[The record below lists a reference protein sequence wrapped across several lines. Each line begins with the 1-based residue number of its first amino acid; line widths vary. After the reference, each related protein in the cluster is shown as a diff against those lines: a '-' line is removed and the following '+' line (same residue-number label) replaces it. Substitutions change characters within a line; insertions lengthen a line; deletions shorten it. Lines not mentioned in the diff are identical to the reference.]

1 MIVDS
6 CGNYSD
12 WLEIY
17 NSTGQDID
25 LSGYYVSDDCEELI
39 KYRLPIS
46 DFAVIPPEGYLLLWA
61 NGKEIG
67 AIFLLS

>member
-1 MIVDS
+1 M
-6 CGNYSD
+6 
-12 WLEIY
+12 
-17 NSTGQDID
+17 
-25 LSGYYVSDDCEELI
+25 SGYYVSDDSEELI